1 MFIDIHGHAQRHSTF
16 PWHGKPWVS
25 PKKLVEFYD
34 RHQIDRGVLMPL
46 IGPEFYLPQSNEDI
60 LEMAEQFPGRF
71 IPFCNVHPKAL
82 MNDPLAPLE
91 EVMLHY
97 KKLGC
102 KGIGEVTFNMDFFDP
117 FMQNFFRAAEK
128 SGLPLTFHLAHRLG
142 GCYGVYDPP
151 GLPGLAETLQRFP
164 TLRMLGHS
172 QAFWAEISE
181 LDVVSDRMGYPKGK
195 VREGAVPKLM
205 RQFKNLY
212 GDLSAGSGAN
222 ALMRDPDYA
231 VSFLNEFQDRLCFGM
246 DVCLEPTDANAKL
259 VYFLIRLRDEGKIT
273 ESVFRKVASENAV
286 KILGL

>member
-60 LEMAEQFPGRF
+60 LDMAEQFPGRF

-117 FMQNFFRAAEK
+117 FMQNFFIRSA
-128 SGLPLTFHLAHRLG
+128 STFSSSVLRLT
-142 GCYGVYDPP
+142 
-151 GLPGLAETLQRFP
+151 
-164 TLRMLGHS
+164 
-172 QAFWAEISE
+172 
-181 LDVVSDRMGYPKGK
+181 VS
-195 VREGAVPKLM
+195 
-205 RQFKNLY
+205 
-212 GDLSAGSGAN
+212 
-222 ALMRDPDYA
+222 
-231 VSFLNEFQDRLCFGM
+231 
-246 DVCLEPTDANAKL
+246 
-259 VYFLIRLRDEGKIT
+259 T
-273 ESVFRKVASENAV
+273 ESPAG
-286 KILGL
+286 I

>member
-1 MFIDIHGHAQRHSTF
+1 MFIDIHGHAHRHPTF
-16 PWHGKPWVS
+16 PWRGKLWVS
-25 PKKLVEFYD
+25 PEKLVEFYD

-46 IGPEFYLPQSNEDI
+46 IGPEFYMPQSNEDI
-60 LEMAEQFPGRF
+60 LDAAEQFPGRF

-82 MNDPLAPLE
+82 MNDPQAPLE

-164 TLRMLGHS
+164 DLRSRCG
-172 QAFWAEISE
+172 W
-181 LDVVSDRMGYPKGK
+181 
-195 VREGAVPKLM
+195 
-205 RQFKNLY
+205 
-212 GDLSAGSGAN
+212 SANGNG
-222 ALMRDPDYA
+222 
-231 VSFLNEFQDRLCFGM
+231 
-246 DVCLEPTDANAKL
+246 
-259 VYFLIRLRDEGKIT
+259 
-273 ESVFRKVASENAV
+273 
-286 KILGL
+286 